1 MNEENK
7 MKYYN
12 VYNGY
17 GKMAVK
23 AYNAENAL
31 KKYCS
36 YNGMLSIPDKYYA
49 EEMTKEE
56 YEKAYYKID

>member
-1 MNEENK
+1 

-12 VYNGY
+12 IYNGY

-23 AYNAENAL
+23 AYDDKNAL

-36 YNGMLSIPDKYYA
+36 SHGMLSVPDKWYA
-49 EEMTKEE
+49 IEITKEE
-56 YEKAYYKID
+56 YEKAYYKIV

>member
-1 MNEENK
+1 

-17 GKMAVK
+17 GKMVVK
-23 AYNAENAL
+23 AYDSNNAL

-49 EEMTKEE
+49 IEITKEE

>member
-1 MNEENK
+1 

-12 VYNGY
+12 VYNTI

-23 AYNAENAL
+23 AFNSENAI

-36 YNGMLSIPDKYYA
+36 YNGLLSIPEKWFA
-49 EEMTKEE
+49 KEITKEE

>member
-1 MNEENK
+1 

-23 AYNAENAL
+23 AYDSNNAL

-49 EEMTKEE
+49 IEITKEE
-56 YEKAYYKID
+56 YEKVYYKID

>member
-1 MNEENK
+1 

-12 VYNGY
+12 VYNTN

-23 AYNAENAL
+23 AFNSENAL
-31 KKYCS
+31 KKYCF
-36 YNGMLSIPDKYYA
+36 YNGLLSIPEKWFA
-49 EEMTKEE
+49 KEITKEE

>member
-1 MNEENK
+1 

-23 AYNAENAL
+23 AYDNKNAL
-31 KKYCS
+31 QKYCS
-36 YNGMLSIPDKYYA
+36 YNGFLSIPEKWFA
-49 EEMTKEE
+49 KEITKEE
-56 YEKAYYKID
+56 YEKTYYKID